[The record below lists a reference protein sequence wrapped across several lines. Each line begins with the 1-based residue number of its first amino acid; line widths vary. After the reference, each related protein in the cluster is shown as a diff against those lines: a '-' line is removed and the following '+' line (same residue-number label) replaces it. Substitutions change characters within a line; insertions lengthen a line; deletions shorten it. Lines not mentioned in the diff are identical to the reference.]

1 MGEFDEDSSTSGPY
15 DVAHPF
21 LQPVIPIPP
30 DCDAQVPLAC
40 GDKDPHARFGRMSN
54 APVQEMIRLVPRT
67 QTGFATKEMM
77 LQMYVIICIRTII
90 GIRIRTLA

>member
-1 MGEFDEDSSTSGPY
+1 
-15 DVAHPF
+15 
-21 LQPVIPIPP
+21 
-30 DCDAQVPLAC
+30 
-40 GDKDPHARFGRMSN
+40 MSN